1 MTFRPTRRSAL
12 LGTAAL
18 GAGAALGGRPRLAR
32 AAARDRKFLFFF
44 ASGGWDTTQVFE
56 PKFMDGSGADMA
68 PDTALGGVGDLV
80 FTAGDDRPGVS
91 RFFSRWGH
99 RSAIVNGVDTHSIG
113 HGAGTRFMLT
123 GSSASSL
130 SDWPTLL
137 ASNTE
142 SSFPMPHVVFSGPSF
157 GGSRGSSVVRGGGGR
172 LLDLLD
178 GSIGGRSDQP
188 APVTPR
194 PVDSMVDAFVHG
206 RVDEFART
214 QSGLGRVRAEALL
227 SNLERSM
234 ELEGREF
241 EAGLSAGT
249 GGLLDRAIRATEVM
263 RLGLTRCAMLGIP
276 GGWDTHGDNL
286 PQGPQFENFFD
297 MLDGLMDH
305 LATTPGHTAAT
316 LAEEVVIV
324 AMSELGRTPRLNGG
338 GGKDHWPFTSML
350 VSGPGVAGNQV
361 LGATDRGLIGL
372 PVDHA
377 TGRESSSGNVL
388 GCESVG
394 AALLTLGGVDP
405 SVYLQDVQV
414 LDALLR

>member
-1 MTFRPTRRSAL
+1 
-12 LGTAAL
+12 L

-56 PKFMDGSGADMA
+56 PKFMAGAGADMA
-68 PDTALGGVGDLV
+68 PDTVLEGVGDLL

-194 PVDSMVDAFVHG
+194 PVDSMVDAFLHG

-276 GGWDTHGDNL
+276 GGWDTHGNNL

-350 VSGPGVAGNQV
+350 ISGPGVAGNQV

-372 PVDHA
+372 PIDHA